1 MSVSLS
7 AATIERIR
15 AAAAAQGLPMAR
27 VVELATAD
35 IGGSF
40 VWRGVARQA
49 KPPQIRRTR
58 RARGTLG
65 RFSIYVSASAHSRLS
80 AIAHRRGL
88 TMAGALELVT
98 GAP

>member
-7 AATIERIR
+7 ADTIERIR
-15 AAAAAQGLPMAR
+15 SFASAQGLPMSR

-40 VWRGVARQA
+40 VWRGVPRQA
-49 KPPQIRRTR
+49 KPPQIRPTR

-65 RFSIYVSASAHSRLS
+65 RFSIYVSSTAYSRLS
-80 AIAHRRGL
+80 AIANRRGL
-88 TMAGALELVT
+88 TMAGALELVA
-98 GAP
+98 GAL